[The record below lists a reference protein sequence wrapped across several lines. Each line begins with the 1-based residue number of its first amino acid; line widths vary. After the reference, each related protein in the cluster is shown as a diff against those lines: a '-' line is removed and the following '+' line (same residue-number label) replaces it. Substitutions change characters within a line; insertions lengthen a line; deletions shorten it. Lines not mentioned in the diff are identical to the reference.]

1 MEVGR
6 NQAAMTNAYQAQQT
20 NDAKGTSSSKR
31 EDAVKEARKA
41 VKSAGVTQSK
51 EYGNVIG
58 EPKLSEKAASYYE
71 ELKSKYG
78 DMNFVLVANDSTEG
92 AEQKAAMMPNSN
104 KTVVLIDAEKIE
116 KMAEDEEYRN
126 KYEGIISNA
135 QKELP
140 ELAKKL
146 SGMQS
151 VQGFGMRIDDD
162 GKASFFVV
170 SKKNND
176 AINEKMAQ
184 KRADKK
190 EQAKK
195 DAKKAEKKKT
205 EEKLAKKLE
214 ERRAK
219 SSELKEDDEDDAVS
233 GIKRHDKSRND
244 TWNPDDYEVF
254 EADSIDELIRMVED
268 HEYNFRSNN
277 VMTEQESYIGGMVD
291 FSL

>member
-20 NDAKGTSSSKR
+20 KETKTAASKR
-31 EDAVKEARKA
+31 DAAVNEARKA
-41 VKSAGVTQSK
+41 VKSAGVSESK

-58 EPKLSEKAASYYE
+58 EPKLSDKAASYYE

-78 DMNFVLVANDSTEG
+78 DMNFVLVANDSIDG
-92 AEQKAAMMPNSN
+92 AEKKAAMMPNSN

-195 DAKKAEKKKT
+195 DAKKAEKKKA
-205 EEKLAKKLE
+205 EEKLAKQIE
-214 ERRAK
+214 ERRTK
-219 SSELKEDDEDDAVS
+219 SSELEDDDESGDIS
-233 GIKRHDKSRND
+233 GIKKHDKSQGKA
-244 TWNPDDYEVF
+244 WNPDDYEVF
-254 EADSIDELIRMVED
+254 EADSIDELLRMVED
-268 HEYNFRSNN
+268 HEYNFRSDN
-277 VMTEQESYIGGMVD
+277 VITEQESYIGGMVD